1 MNKTKIEYLDY
12 TWNPIVGC
20 SGVGCAVVPVCWA
33 ARTAK
38 RQKGKCDACYSF
50 EPHVHWERL
59 DQPAKVKASSR
70 VGVSFSG
77 EFYDKEISE
86 SVRGSVYIEMSKAPW
101 HRYIIFTKQ
110 PQNIDTEE
118 VESLSDLG
126 ISLSIGVSVN
136 QQYDSWRVD
145 SIRDLPVSCRIVSAE
160 PVYGKMD
167 LDLKGIDLLII
178 GAQTRPNVQPKREWV
193 ESLIQC
199 ARIYGAKVFLKDN
212 LSPFLFPLPTPE
224 RFREL
229 PDQLCITAFE
239 KQHHRL
245 EVRSK

>member
-1 MNKTKIEYLDY
+1 MNRTKIEYLDW

-20 SGVGCAVVPVCWA
+20 SGVGCAVAPVCWA

-70 VGVSFSG
+70 IGVSFSG

-86 SVRGSVYIEMSKAPW
+86 SVRGSVYIRMSQAPW
-101 HRYIIFTKQ
+101 HKYIIFTKQ
-110 PQNIDTEE
+110 PQNIDEEE
-118 VESLSDLG
+118 VGSLSSLG

-136 QQYDSWRVD
+136 RQRDSWRVD

-160 PVYGKMD
+160 PVLEKID

-178 GAQTRPNVQPKREWV
+178 GAQTRPNVQPKPEWV
-193 ESLIQC
+193 DNLLSSAYEQ
-199 ARIYGAKVFLKDN
+199 GVKVFLKNN
-212 LSPFLFPLPTPE
+212 LVFELDDPIAE
-224 RFREL
+224 RLGEL
-229 PDQLCITAFE
+229 PEQLCITPFE
-239 KQHHRL
+239 KHNHRL